1 MKKQLLATLLA
12 LAALDAA
19 GQALVVEDA
28 WVRAMPPAQRMT
40 AAYMTLRN
48 TGDAPVVVES
58 VRSEGAAEASLH
70 ATRRDGDRVR
80 MEAIDKLTVDPG
92 ATVELAPGAMH
103 VMIMGMAHMPA
114 VGETRELCLQ
124 TNVGEQCFAATV
136 RTQGPGDHSHH

>member
-12 LAALDAA
+12 FTALDVA

-58 VRSEGAAEASLH
+58 VSAQGAAEASLH

-92 ATVELAPGAMH
+92 ATVKLAPGGLH
-103 VMIMGMAHMPA
+103 VMIMGVAQMPA
-114 VGETRELCLQ
+114 VGDTRELCLQ
-124 TNVGEQCFAATV
+124 TNSGAQCFAATV
-136 RTQGPGDHSHH
+136 RKQGPGDHSHH

>member
-1 MKKQLLATLLA
+1 MLPARRWLWRT
-12 LAALDAA
+12 
-19 GQALVVEDA
+19 A

-92 ATVELAPGAMH
+92 ATVELAPGRNACDDH
-103 VMIMGMAHMPA
+103 GNGAHA
-114 VGETRELCLQ
+114 G
-124 TNVGEQCFAATV
+124 G
-136 RTQGPGDHSHH
+136 G